1 MELVVV
7 FGHWD
12 TAPAKVVER
21 QNITHNSQSSYSI
34 YKYVV
39 ELQSPEG
46 ETFRAE
52 MRDPRGGRPFKVR
65 APVIGEQITVKVH
78 WDDREVKFNSDDPE
92 LAYDPM
98 AGAKAQKAKFA
109 ASLSG
114 DSPAPSAGPR
124 ATVSPDANLTNG
136 GKPIEAPANVADELQ
151 RLATMHEQGLLN
163 DVQFEA
169 AKTKA
174 LGP

>member
-1 MELVVV
+1 MVVV

-12 TAPAKVVER
+12 TAPAKVVDRE
-21 QNITHNSQSSYSI
+21 NITHNAQSTYSV

-39 ELQSPEG
+39 ELRSPAG

-65 APVIGEQITVKVH
+65 APGVGEQITVKVR
-78 WDDREVKFNSDDPE
+78 WDAREVKFNSDDPK

-109 ASLSG
+109 ASLAG
-114 DSPAPSAGPR
+114 DPPASSAGPG
-124 ATVSPDANLTNG
+124 VVISPG
-136 GKPIEAPANVADELQ
+136 ANVVLGGHRVKAPPNVTDELQ
-151 RLATMHEQGLLN
+151 RLATMHEQGLLS
-163 DVQFEA
+163 DAQFEA
-169 AKTKA
+169 AKSQA
-174 LGP
+174 LGQ